1 MPRALWPFLADR
13 GAPCGCSPRFPVVS
27 TAAHPPWLPE
37 RPRRH
42 PAPNHSS
49 PNSSEKSATKVA
61 VWGGWGWG
69 VVPSPLHAAFSEL
82 PANTN
87 KCRIRVAL
95 CAGSAHVASGEASS
109 APSQPDRATA
119 RPLKRSGSWHCSPGF
134 KINSPFP
141 RPQPSCP
148 EKALPGGNT
157 RLALLTDSD
166 LRGTVFQVR
175 RQDERLGRPP
185 LMKPRKEGK

>member
-1 MPRALWPFLADR
+1 MPRALWPFLADC

-27 TAAHPPWLPE
+27 AAVHPPGYRRDPGGIPPQITLPQTPQRSRRRRWLCVGGGGGGWFLHHSV
-37 RPRRH
+37 RPSQSSRPTESEWH
-42 PAPNHSS
+42 SVPAQHTWLQEKPLPPPLNQIVLPPAPLSDL
-49 PNSSEKSATKVA
+49 
-61 VWGGWGWG
+61 G
-69 VVPSPLHAAFSEL
+69 
-82 PANTN
+82 
-87 KCRIRVAL
+87 
-95 CAGSAHVASGEASS
+95 AGT
-109 APSQPDRATA
+109 AP
-119 RPLKRSGSWHCSPGF
+119 PGF